1 MANDIQKAAAI
12 LGKKGG
18 KSTSAAKV
26 AAVRENGKKGGRPP
40 QKSFRIFSSWGS
52 DFGSWR
58 GETAAHALSKL
69 HRESGYD
76 DVKWDREND
85 LIVFPDD
92 ETREICGDVENWSI
106 ERSSR

>member
-1 MANDIQKAAAI
+1 MDIKEAAAI
-12 LGKKGG
+12 IGRKGG
-18 KSTSAAKV
+18 KSRSAAKV

-40 QKSFRIFSSWGS
+40 QKSFRIFSNQGS

-69 HRESGYD
+69 HRKAGY
-76 DVKWDREND
+76 DVKWNRETD
-85 LIVFPDD
+85 SVVFPDD